1 MYGQSLRPREM
12 YARPNG
18 APSYYLG
25 RPAAFWIIV
34 MSPRTKR
41 AAADPAQTTR
51 HPVPVPRQR
60 RPQAGEAMPPAP
72 RLSAVYWTPRSRR
85 SAPPIGGA
93 TGAGPSA
100 SGPPYR
106 GWHNRGVL
114 ITVPADR
121 SNRAWQ

>member
-1 MYGQSLRPREM
+1 MYAQSLRPREM

-25 RPAAFWIIV
+25 RPAAFWITV
-34 MSPRTKR
+34 MSPRAKR
-41 AAADPAQTTR
+41 TAGDPAQTTR

-85 SAPPIGGA
+85 SAPPVGGA
-93 TGAGPSA
+93 TGEPGYLLDNARAEAQGPVRRP
-100 SGPPYR
+100 GGR
-106 GWHNRGVL
+106 L
-114 ITVPADR
+114 
-121 SNRAWQ
+121 